1 MAASVPKISSTNGS
15 TESSKT
21 RAVGESQSAR
31 PDVISIM
38 AEIRERIKSDVIA
51 HADQKLP
58 FKSFKADIE
67 GQEAK
72 SADEIVNSEELR
84 NLNRMYSY
92 SGRLNLDS
100 LTSHR
105 AGFFGKL
112 IVKAK
117 QKFLKVLW
125 ESILK
130 DYLTSEREYQTNLVR
145 FLNDVSKYIGARDSS
160 VFWELIRKID
170 YDVGKSLDRI
180 ERINDEQTASMRALE
195 RRVNESLDNALRK
208 IQSGGTLDQHEEK
221 LKVLENVT
229 RGLEGIVSKLP
240 VPQTLPAAAQSSASQ
255 PSGDFSYLLLENR
268 FRGSEHDISKRL
280 EIYPALFATAKKPVL
295 EIGSGRGELQLL
307 LRAAKINS
315 YGVDMDEAMVAAA
328 REKGLDV
335 KLGDGIAHLRSLED
349 RSLGGLIAIQVV
361 EHLPRQTLQ
370 ELFTLSS
377 KKVERGGR
385 IIFETINPRSLLAL
399 SSNYFRDPTHV
410 WPLHP
415 DTLEYCAQLAGLKV
429 VEIRLLSPVAAG
441 SQLREIAIDEHMPP
455 RWAGALES
463 VNQNI
468 KQLNTW
474 LYGHQDYCIIAEA
487 Q

>member
-1 MAASVPKISSTNGS
+1 MTAPKISP
-15 TESSKT
+15 EKDP
-21 RAVGESQSAR
+21 ADR
-31 PDVISIM
+31 PDVVSIM
-38 AEIRERIKSDVIA
+38 AEIRERIKNDVAA
-51 HADQKLP
+51 HADKKLP

-67 GQEAK
+67 GKEAK
-72 SADEIVNSEELR
+72 SADEVVNSEELR
-84 NLNRMYSY
+84 NLNRMYAY
-92 SGRLNLDS
+92 STRLNLDS

-112 IVKAK
+112 IVKLK

-130 DYLTSEREYQTNLVR
+130 DYLTSEREYQSNLVR

-170 YDVGKSLDRI
+170 YDVGKALERI
-180 ERINDEQTASMRALE
+180 ERINDEQSASMRALE
-195 RRVNESLDNALRK
+195 RRTNEALDAAIRK
-208 IQSGGTLDQHEEK
+208 IQAGGVLDQHEEK
-221 LKVLENVT
+221 LRVLENVT
-229 RGLEGIVSKLP
+229 RGLEGVVSKLP
-240 VPQTLPAAAQSSASQ
+240 VSRELPSAPQSAAAGTLP
-255 PSGDFSYLLLENR
+255 GDFSYLLLENR
-268 FRGSEHDISKRL
+268 FRGSEADISKRL
-280 EIYPALFATAKKPVL
+280 EIYPPLFANAKKPVL

-307 LRAAKINS
+307 FRKAAIKS
-315 YGVDMDEAMVAAA
+315 YGVDMDEAMVAHA
-328 REKGLDV
+328 RDLGVEAT
-335 KLGDGIAHLRSLED
+335 LGDGIAHLRSLED

-370 ELFTLSS
+370 ELFTLSG

-385 IIFETINPRSLLAL
+385 VIFETINPRSLLAL

-429 VEIRLLSPVAAG
+429 VEVRLLSPIAAG
-441 SQLREIAIDEHMPP
+441 AQLQEIAIDEHMPP
-455 RWAGALES
+455 RWAGAFES
-463 VNQNI
+463 VNRNI